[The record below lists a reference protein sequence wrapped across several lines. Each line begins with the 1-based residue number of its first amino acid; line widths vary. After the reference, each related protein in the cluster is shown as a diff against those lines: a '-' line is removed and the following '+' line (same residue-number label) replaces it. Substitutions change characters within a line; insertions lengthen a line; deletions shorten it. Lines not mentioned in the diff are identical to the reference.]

1 MNDWFS
7 RRVFLVGATAFSLA
21 SRMVVLAGTGNQTVA
36 EELVEFD
43 YSAVELTGGPLK
55 EQYGSDPRRLSRS
68 QY

>member
-1 MNDWFS
+1 
-7 RRVFLVGATAFSLA
+7 
-21 SRMVVLAGTGNQTVA
+21 VA